1 MLVEKITTKEGY
13 QDYIK
18 GDYSGVYYSTEEC
31 GVCQVLKP
39 QVVTIFEELKMPIKE
54 ISLNDLRELAAQQ
67 LILKSPTLIIY
78 ENARE
83 ILRMSG
89 FMDLNRLK
97 LQLERMLS

>member
-1 MLVEKITTKEGY
+1 MPVEKIKSEKDYTEFIKE
-13 QDYIK
+13 DYRGI
-18 GDYSGVYYSTEEC
+18 YYSTEEC
-31 GVCQVLKP
+31 GVCQTLKP
-39 QVVTIFEELKMPIKE
+39 QVLSIFEEFEMPIKE
-54 ISLNDLRELAAQQ
+54 ISINELRELAAQQ

-78 ENARE
+78 DNTRE